1 MTQFNID
8 TTLGSITILCSRN
21 SPPLRPSRSGT
32 IYLHL
37 CRLLQAVLTHH
48 RLKLQGHFHLVV
60 QVMQSLLRLL
70 FTPLPHS
77 TARALKHFGSPP
89 SWLSSP
95 KHQLNAKHAAA
106 FTRLITLTC
115 DPSVSSVR
123 GSQHNNLT
131 SATDKAKRM
140 AGQHMQ
146 FVLTTYIKLQLE
158 MKMLSEIREKMVSG
172 LYAIFDT
179 MTPELRRAI
188 NDGLDANGRAVF
200 KTLYRDYVRFGKW
213 KGN

>member
-1 MTQFNID
+1 
-8 TTLGSITILCSRN
+8 
-21 SPPLRPSRSGT
+21 
-32 IYLHL
+32 
-37 CRLLQAVLTHH
+37 
-48 RLKLQGHFHLVV
+48 
-60 QVMQSLLRLL
+60 
-70 FTPLPHS
+70 
-77 TARALKHFGSPP
+77 
-89 SWLSSP
+89 
-95 KHQLNAKHAAA
+95 
-106 FTRLITLTC
+106 
-115 DPSVSSVR
+115 
-123 GSQHNNLT
+123 
-131 SATDKAKRM
+131 M

>member
-21 SPPLRPSRSGT
+21 SAPLRASRSGT

-37 CRLLQAVLTHH
+37 CRLLQTVLTHH

-60 QVMQSLLRLL
+60 QVLQSLLRLL

-77 TARALKHFGSPP
+77 TTKNLKHFGSPP
-89 SWLSSP
+89 PWLSSP
-95 KHQLNAKHAAA
+95 KHQLNAKHATA
-106 FTRLITLTC
+106 FTRLVTLIC

-123 GSQHNNLT
+123 GAQHNNLN

-146 FVLTTYIKLQLE
+146 FVLTLYIKLQLE
-158 MKMLSEIREKMVSG
+158 MRMLPEIREKMVPG

-179 MTPELRRAI
+179 TTPELRRI
-188 NDGLDANGRAVF
+188 MLGLGSGRGIKEWF
-200 KTLYRDYVRFGKW
+200 TFDE
-213 KGN
+213 

>member
-1 MTQFNID
+1 
-8 TTLGSITILCSRN
+8 
-21 SPPLRPSRSGT
+21 
-32 IYLHL
+32 
-37 CRLLQAVLTHH
+37 
-48 RLKLQGHFHLVV
+48 
-60 QVMQSLLRLL
+60 MQSLLRLL
-70 FTPLPHS
+70 FLPLPHS
-77 TARALKHFGSPP
+77 TNKGLKYFGSPP
-89 SWLSSP
+89 PWLSSP

-106 FTRLITLTC
+106 FTRLVTLIC

-123 GSQHNNLT
+123 GAHHNNLT

-158 MKMLSEIREKMVSG
+158 MRMLPEIRETIVPG
-172 LYAIFDT
+172 IYAIFDST
-179 MTPELRRAI
+179 TPELRRVI

-200 KTLYRDYVRFGKW
+200 GTLYRDYARFGKW